1 MTRFTRLNRST
12 LSLAAALSL
21 SVLMATAPAQAA
33 QVNKAEYKAG
43 KNKIEAD
50 YKADKTA
57 CKPLTSN
64 ALDVCQEEAKAKEK
78 NARAALEFA
87 YTGKPADEQKLMKV
101 QADTAYA
108 VAKEK
113 CDDQTGNA
121 KDVCVQQAKTTH
133 TKALVDLKLVKE
145 VKSAG
150 KEAMDDKRDAELKL
164 AREKCD
170 ALSGDAKTSCLDAAK
185 ARLGKS

>member
-1 MTRFTRLNRST
+1 MIRFNRSA
-12 LSLAAALSL
+12 LSFAAALSL
-21 SVLMATAPAQAA
+21 SALLAAAPAQAA

-43 KNKIEAD
+43 KDKIEAD

-57 CKPLTSN
+57 CKPLTGN
-64 ALDVCQEEAKAKEK
+64 AQDVCQEEAKAKEK

-87 YTGKPADEQKLMKV
+87 YTGKQADEQKLLKV
-101 QADTAYA
+101 KADTAYD

-113 CDDQTGNA
+113 CDDQTGNT

-133 TKALVDLKLVKE
+133 TKALADLKMVKD
-145 VKSAG
+145 VNSAA
-150 KEAMDDKRDAELKL
+150 KESTDDKRDAEMKL

-170 ALSGDAKTSCLDAAK
+170 ALSGDAKSSCLDTAK
-185 ARLGKS
+185 QQYSKR